1 MGPIN
6 YNVPQIDIAGSLGS
20 GFQVGA
26 GIRNELQ
33 RRQDEQVARQ
43 QAEQQ
48 RIAEMQRAAAYERDL
63 YDTFND
69 PTPQRIAK
77 LQISYPER
85 IKQFQ
90 DGFATLEKA
99 AVADEQ
105 AFVGK
110 VYSAI
115 RSNPE
120 VADKLLTDRIA
131 ALTNAGED
139 ATEEQRAL
147 DLLKRDP
154 KAALGYAASLAA
166 FTLPKDQID
175 ALSKLDENAR
185 AEALQPSK
193 LAESEATALQKTAE
207 AANAPAKYA
216 FDIAKVQEDIRA
228 SRENTRIRA
237 IEASLKREDNELKR
251 GELQVKLADARR
263 TYDEKVAGKE
273 AELNSALAST
283 DNFLNTADR
292 ALKVFA
298 SDPGAVRNATGTIQG
313 RLPTIGQDTADFEG
327 LIENLKSQAFLAQIP
342 NIKGM
347 GALSNAEGEKLQ
359 NALQNFDL
367 KQSPERLK
375 TNLQEAARLI
385 TKARS
390 NIEKRYGAAPSAP
403 DVGTVGDSGG
413 PSIEDLLRKYGGGQ

>member
-175 ALSKLDENAR
+175 ALAKLDEGAR
-185 AEALQPSK
+185 ASELQPDLVTK
-193 LAESEATALQKTAE
+193 GKAEADKAKAE
-207 AANAPAKYA
+207 AAATPEQLAANLKKTRQETAKLFAETSKVSAEAKAAVRALEDIKQGKLPPEKAFEQEEKLRKEYTTRSAKYQDA
-216 FDIAKVQEDIRA
+216 KAQNSVILASAADKSGAGDIALVTAFNKLLDPGSVVRETEFAKSQDTSGLLTRLSNAAQKLENGSFLDPKQRA
-228 SRENTRIRA
+228 DFVRL
-237 IEASLKREDNELKR
+237 AS
-251 GELQVKLADARR
+251 
-263 TYDEKVAGKE
+263 TYYAAAQKKE
-273 AELNSALAST
+273 AEDRKAIGTVVKNYNLNEQ
-283 DNFLNTADR
+283 N
-292 ALKVFA
+292 VFGP
-298 SDPGAVRNATGTIQG
+298 S
-313 RLPTIGQDTADFEG
+313 E
-327 LIENLKSQAFLAQIP
+327 
-342 NIKGM
+342 
-347 GALSNAEGEKLQ
+347 
-359 NALQNFDL
+359 
-367 KQSPERLK
+367 
-375 TNLQEAARLI
+375 
-385 TKARS
+385 
-390 NIEKRYGAAPSAP
+390 APSAP
-403 DVGTVGDSGG
+403 SGG
-413 PSIEDLLRKYGGGQ
+413 LGPITEPPASPRGPIQVDY